1 MAENRITKRM
11 VKHHWSYNW
20 WKYLLLV
27 FFCVAAVDV
36 TFTMTAYRPP
46 EEKKIEIYIL
56 NSYCDTAA
64 MQAELEPLFFAA
76 HPEQEEL
83 TILNINLAS
92 DDMYAAM
99 QFSTYAAAQQ
109 GDVCL
114 MPRSEV
120 VKLSTDGA
128 EYAFMDLTPY
138 IESGVID
145 VQDIDLSAGRMKSS
159 TGEEGIYAIPADSLY
174 GLLAYGNDP
183 AGSFLCIMDYNGN
196 EDTSA
201 AVLSLM
207 IERYRTSRPEGYDG
221 KAQQKQTALF

>member
-1 MAENRITKRM
+1 MAENRITK
-11 VKHHWSYNW
+11 KTLKNHWTYSW

-27 FFCVAAVDV
+27 FLCAALVDV
-36 TFTMTAYRPP
+36 VFTMTAYRPP
-46 EEKKIEIYIL
+46 EEKKIEIYVL
-56 NSYCDTAA
+56 NDYCNAAA
-64 MQAELEPLFFAA
+64 MQEELEPLFFEAY
-76 HPEQEEL
+76 PEQEEL
-83 TILNINLAS
+83 TVLNINLTGG
-92 DDMYAAM
+92 DMYAPM

-120 VKLSTDGA
+120 EKLSADGA
-128 EYAFMDLTPY
+128 DYAFMDLTPY

-145 VQDIDLSAGRMKSS
+145 VQDIDLTGGIMKSS

-183 AGSFLCIMDYNGN
+183 ADSFLCIMDYNGN

-201 AVLSLM
+201 SVLSML
-207 IERYRTSRPEGYDG
+207 IERYRIQRPEGYDS
-221 KAQQKQTALF
+221 KTQQNQTALF